1 MRYLVPDSAVAS
13 GANELWVTVR
23 AKTTDKRTR
32 EVTTK
37 RWGFKAS
44 RAGVTIGSDP
54 GASICIDDASLSG
67 EHAQICLT
75 DSGDVGVVT
84 LGRTYLLIG
93 QGDRSAGPVPL
104 AKDTVMKLGA
114 CSLQVRRLARRAT
127 RLPRPIAHISPAQ
140 VSETCALRGVVSGG
154 AGGPPPTQ
162 PRRRPSRADVA
173 CYICFEETEE
183 DPVGNPLVTQPCAC
197 AKRVHRGCL
206 ARWIS
211 ARGSRLCSIC
221 KARLPIDFTV
231 EPPYIVVQV
240 GACGDARGA
249 RGDARGARRGLGAA
263 AEESWLDETDTCL
276 FFLLPSHFSPPPFSG
291 RAPHARPLVG
301 RRARVHRVLR
311 APPHGLHHRGQRRR
325 VRPRAARPV
334 ALTHALAHLI
344 QVRGWGEGRCDLVL
358 PDPSLSRTHSRI
370 SFRPHSQPQPPQPG
384 SGRSL
389 TTQLAAAP
397 LPGGTFYLE
406 DLQVRGWGRVHGL
419 LS

>member
-1 MRYLVPDSAVAS
+1 MRARLPTRILKTPQVGLCFPRLSSLCFPDIVACDTRLAAAS

-114 CSLQVRRLARRAT
+114 CSLQVQRGREATGRAPRRPRTLARV
-127 RLPRPIAHISPAQ
+127 LPAQ

-154 AGGPPPTQ
+154 AGGAPPSQ
-162 PRRRPSRADVA
+162 PKRRPSRADVA

-183 DPVGNPLVTQPCAC
+183 DPAGNPLVTQPCAC

-240 GACGDARGA
+240 RG
-249 RGDARGARRGLGAA
+249 RVLGCAHVECA
-263 AEESWLDETDTCL
+263 VRSPSR
-276 FFLLPSHFSPPPFSG
+276 FSLLTSPPPSAAPSG

-301 RRARVHRVLR
+301 GRARVHRVLR
-311 APPHGLHHRGQRRR
+311 APPHGLHHRRQRRR
-325 VRPRAARPV
+325 VRPRAAGPV
-334 ALTHALAHLI
+334 PLAHALAHLV
-344 QVRGWGEGRCDLVL
+344 QAA
-358 PDPSLSRTHSRI
+358 
-370 SFRPHSQPQPPQPG
+370 
-384 SGRSL
+384 
-389 TTQLAAAP
+389 LAAAAAAAGIGAQP
-397 LPGGTFYLE
+397 RAAARSGAAPGRHLLPRGPPGLGMGGE
-406 DLQVRGWGRVHGL
+406 GQ